1 MADPVTLQL
10 IAILR
15 DAQLALDRGEET
27 QQSYEN
33 PNWAYKQ
40 AHKNGA
46 RSSLKLI
53 ENLINI

>member
-10 IAILR
+10 ISILR
-15 DAQLALDRGEET
+15 DAQASLDRGEET
-27 QQSYEN
+27 QQSYDN

-46 RSSLKLI
+46 RSSLKQI
-53 ENLINI
+53 ETLINL